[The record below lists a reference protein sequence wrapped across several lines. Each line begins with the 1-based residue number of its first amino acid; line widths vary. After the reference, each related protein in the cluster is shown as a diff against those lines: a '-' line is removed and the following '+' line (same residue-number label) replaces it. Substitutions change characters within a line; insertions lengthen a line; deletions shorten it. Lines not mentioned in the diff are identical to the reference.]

1 MRNVLGI
8 DPGLRRVGYAVLQA
22 GAGRISVACA
32 GVIETSG
39 ELPSGARLADI
50 SSGVTELLEEY
61 LPDSLVMERILF
73 SRNVTSALRVAE
85 AVGVIKLAARR
96 FGLEA
101 VEIGANQVKLALSG
115 DGNAPKDQMQKI
127 VGMLLDLPSIP
138 KPADVADAIAI
149 AYSFI
154 SRGWVPR

>member
-1 MRNVLGI
+1 MLSSEG
-8 DPGLRRVGYAVLQA
+8 
-22 GAGRISVACA
+22 GRISVACA

-39 ELPSGARLADI
+39 ELPTGARLEDI
-50 SSGVTELLEEY
+50 SAGVTELLEEY

-73 SRNVTSALRVAE
+73 SRNVTSGLRVAE

-115 DGNAPKDQMQKI
+115 DGNAPKVQMQKI
-127 VGMLLDLPSIP
+127 VAMLLDLRSIP
-138 KPADVADAIAI
+138 KPADVADAVAI
-149 AYSFI
+149 AYSFLA
-154 SRGWVPR
+154 RGWVPM